1 MGAELIGVKSVE
13 DAEML
18 ALVVDCLTT
27 IGLREF
33 QISVGNVDYFQSLI
47 EDAGLGE
54 ESEARVRE
62 LIGNRNFPG
71 VEEYLDSIEVRRSS
85 RGHW

>member
-1 MGAELIGVKSVE
+1 MGAELIGVESIEADAADAGTGSRYSSLRQSVCVNSRSVWV
-13 DAEML
+13 ML
-18 ALVVDCLTT
+18 T
-27 IGLREF
+27 I
-33 QISVGNVDYFQSLI
+33 SQSLI

-71 VEEYLDSIEVRRSS
+71 VEEYQDRHRSAS
-85 RGHW
+85 